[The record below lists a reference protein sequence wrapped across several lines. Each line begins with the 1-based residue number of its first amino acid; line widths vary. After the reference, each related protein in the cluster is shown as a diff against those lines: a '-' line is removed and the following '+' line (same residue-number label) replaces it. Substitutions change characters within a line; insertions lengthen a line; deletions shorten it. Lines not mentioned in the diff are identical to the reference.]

1 MEKHNTRDNKMFVS
15 GDIDTQDNKQTYFST
30 LNK

>member
-15 GDIDTQDNKQTYFST
+15 GDIDTQDNKQTNLLLYI
-30 LNK
+30 K